1 MINSSHGVLFIIAR
15 QVRVKNLTAEF
26 MRYVVYSVIEIVYS
40 AGDRV
45 FSLTCDDS
53 SLDEKT
59 HEMLH
64 ETFDSLDVTL
74 IPHPY
79 KNSKFEV
86 LFTLFDAV
94 YLFKIL
100 ETIGVLKKPKLLEF
114 QNPQTTKKC
123 IANWK
128 DLNKI
133 CKGERDSSIL
143 REKKLDYTTLHP
155 NDFKNQKLYLVVNIF
170 NERAVVKLEGRERME
185 GIRNLCPIFSTHV
198 KRAKF

>member
-1 MINSSHGVLFIIAR
+1 
-15 QVRVKNLTAEF
+15 

-64 ETFDSLDVTL
+64 ETFDNLDVTL
-74 IPHPY
+74 ILHPC

-100 ETIGVLKKPKLLEF
+100 ETIGVLKKPKL
-114 QNPQTTKKC
+114 
-123 IANWK
+123 
-128 DLNKI
+128 
-133 CKGERDSSIL
+133 
-143 REKKLDYTTLHP
+143 
-155 NDFKNQKLYLVVNIF
+155 
-170 NERAVVKLEGRERME
+170 
-185 GIRNLCPIFSTHV
+185 
-198 KRAKF
+198 

>member
-1 MINSSHGVLFIIAR
+1 MINPSHGVLFIIAC
-15 QVRVKNLTAEF
+15 QVPVKNLTAEF

-64 ETFDSLDVTL
+64 ETFDNLDVTL
-74 IPHPY
+74 IPHPC

-100 ETIGVLKKPKLLEF
+100 ETIGVLKKPKL
-114 QNPQTTKKC
+114 
-123 IANWK
+123 
-128 DLNKI
+128 
-133 CKGERDSSIL
+133 
-143 REKKLDYTTLHP
+143 
-155 NDFKNQKLYLVVNIF
+155 
-170 NERAVVKLEGRERME
+170 
-185 GIRNLCPIFSTHV
+185 
-198 KRAKF
+198 

>member
-1 MINSSHGVLFIIAR
+1 MINPSHGVLFIIAR
-15 QVRVKNLTAEF
+15 QVPVKNLTAEF

-53 SLDEKT
+53 SLDEK
-59 HEMLH
+59 LH

-123 IANWK
+123 TAN
-128 DLNKI
+128 
-133 CKGERDSSIL
+133 
-143 REKKLDYTTLHP
+143 
-155 NDFKNQKLYLVVNIF
+155 
-170 NERAVVKLEGRERME
+170 
-185 GIRNLCPIFSTHV
+185 
-198 KRAKF
+198 

>member
-15 QVRVKNLTAEF
+15 QVPVKNLTAEF

-74 IPHPY
+74 IPHPC

-123 IANWK
+123 TAN
-128 DLNKI
+128 
-133 CKGERDSSIL
+133 
-143 REKKLDYTTLHP
+143 
-155 NDFKNQKLYLVVNIF
+155 
-170 NERAVVKLEGRERME
+170 
-185 GIRNLCPIFSTHV
+185 
-198 KRAKF
+198 